1 MTFIQTYIHQS
12 SRAMG
17 EISSAMVA
25 SPTAVVG
32 VVCPSSMVEVVG
44 VASSNVGAT
53 GIQEMVASSRVAVV
67 VVCNDD
73 CIPRSGVC

>member
-1 MTFIQTYIHQS
+1 MTFTQTYIHQS

-17 EISSAMVA
+17 EVSPAMVA

-53 GIQEMVASSRVAVV
+53 EI
-67 VVCNDD
+67 
-73 CIPRSGVC
+73 